1 MKKIAIITLNGYY
14 NYGNRLQNYAL
25 QEVLKTYGFNV
36 ETILI
41 KSKKENTI
49 APPLRQKIYNILKSL
64 FKNTKKGIWL
74 LTHKRERLISEEL
87 RTKKFKDF
95 TLKYIV
101 EKDLNLSF
109 DNVPANLSDMYDFF
123 VAGSDQVWNPD
134 FNNIS
139 PIYFLTFAD
148 AHKRLAYAPSF
159 GISQLKENVSEKYKI
174 WLNEFNK
181 LSVRENDGA
190 KLIKELTGR
199 EASVLAD
206 PTMLLSKEKW
216 LEIAASSEKIEKKY
230 LLTYFL
236 GEISKSD
243 KKQINDIA
251 KKNNLK
257 IINLVDIREKSIYRT
272 GPSEFVEYINSCSIL
287 CTDSFH
293 GMIFAILLEKPFIA
307 YKRAGAWTAMY
318 SRVTTLLDK
327 FNLDCRKSENIVIN
341 DQLFNV
347 DYSHI
352 PPVLDSERKKA
363 FDYLNSCFL
372 EEN

>member
-1 MKKIAIITLNGYY
+1 MKKIAIITLNGYV
-14 NYGNRLQNYAL
+14 NYGNRLQNFAL
-25 QEVLKTYGFNV
+25 QEVLKTYGFDV

-41 KSKKENTI
+41 KREKTRSS
-49 APPLRQKIYNILKSL
+49 PLRQKIFTILKNM
-64 FKNTKKGIWL
+64 FKSKIGVIWF
-74 LTHKRERLISEEL
+74 LTLKWEWLISEEL
-87 RTKKFKDF
+87 RIKKFKEF

-109 DNVPANLSDMYDFF
+109 DNVPDNLSDLYDFF

-159 GISQLKENVSEKYKI
+159 GVSQLEDSISEKYKI
-174 WLNEFNK
+174 WLNDFNK
-181 LSVRENDGA
+181 LSVREDDGA
-190 KLIKELTGR
+190 KIIKELTGR
-199 EASVLAD
+199 DAPVLVD
-206 PTMLLSKEKW
+206 PTMLLTKEKW
-216 LEIAASSEKIEKKY
+216 LEIAVNSEKIKGKY

-257 IINLVDIREKSIYRT
+257 IINLADIREKNIYRT
-272 GPSEFVEYINSCSIL
+272 GPSEFIEYINSCSIL

-293 GMIFAILLEKPFIA
+293 GLIFAILLEKPFIA
-307 YKRAGAWTAMY
+307 YRRVEKANSMY
-318 SRVTTLLDK
+318 SRVNTLLDK